1 MSSSAVADLSASRW
15 TKADGGESAAR
26 KKFESKRLFQSEA
39 LQKPRRGDAAEEVKA
54 DCFSEV
60 ERNALSCFL
69 YLRTGP
75 PDCGGLIF
83 CEWV

>member
-1 MSSSAVADLSASRW
+1 MNDSFLFHTALA
-15 TKADGGESAAR
+15 GAAPR
-26 KKFESKRLFQSEA
+26 KRCFFYLNKRVRVNFFAYGNKFVSGA
-39 LQKPRRGDAAEEVKA
+39 AAEEVKA